1 MANENDRD
9 TGASGVRCTFYIF
22 STDRSRSQESFHIEL
37 AVGNFQPA
45 ADINEA
51 PNADKRQRKEAE
63 DFAIEGARLIG
74 MTHSVNHATHQSH
87 QTIKLKPA

>member
-1 MANENDRD
+1 LEVKL
-9 TGASGVRCTFYIF
+9 VRVNARATRLKTVIYDITRFWQPHVA
-22 STDRSRSQESFHIEL
+22 D
-37 AVGNFQPA
+37 QPA

-51 PNADKRQRKEAE
+51 PNAAKRRRKEAE